1 MFKKLCWKLL
11 KTYIISFVL
20 STAVNFVYYSIITNS
35 AAKDYSHV
43 IPLLLMGGFFINI
56 TLLMMSLPVL
66 FLTYP
71 HLWKNITVRILLYF
85 SGPVV
90 FIVSVLSMGWHH
102 GDREIYLFTA
112 ICFIMVHAVFY
123 YKLTR
128 SAI

>member
-1 MFKKLCWKLL
+1 MFKKLLWNLL
-11 KTYIISFVL
+11 KTYIISLVL
-20 STAVNFVYYSIITNS
+20 SVIVNFIYYTIITNS
-35 AAKDYSHV
+35 AVKNYSHV

-90 FIVSVLSMGWHH
+90 FTISVLSMGWHH
-102 GDREIYLFTA
+102 GDSEIYLFTA
-112 ICFIMVHAVFY
+112 ICFIIAHVFFY
-123 YKLTR
+123 YKLSR
-128 SAI
+128 SAK